1 VWISPKYRFSV
12 SKRPM
17 YHQFVEIS
25 LSNGLKRMR
34 AEKKTFS
41 KNLIILTQL
50 MKVNVFERTNAWRQI
65 CIANI
70 ERIAVIVLHLLD
82 KENEQNMFFSP
93 RFLSSNLQIASFQQE
108 RSMYINSNGCELLS
122 KSSLQQ
128 FPQRFKLR
136 KFGER
141 VLQLWHNRSFVG
153 EKVFH
158 LKLSSE
164 HHIVRK
170 INEELAQVGN
180 AMKERKNRVM
190 TTTTS
195 KGRSSAKTQKKKTK
209 TFCSQTQ
216 STDNCDDGKG
226 PLCLVQIENKGGP
239 CTDHRIR

>member
-1 VWISPKYRFSV
+1 
-12 SKRPM
+12 
-17 YHQFVEIS
+17 
-25 LSNGLKRMR
+25 
-34 AEKKTFS
+34 
-41 KNLIILTQL
+41 
-50 MKVNVFERTNAWRQI
+50 
-65 CIANI
+65 
-70 ERIAVIVLHLLD
+70 
-82 KENEQNMFFSP
+82 
-93 RFLSSNLQIASFQQE
+93 
-108 RSMYINSNGCELLS
+108 MYINSNGCELLS

-195 KGRSSAKTQKKKTK
+195 KGRSSAKNKQKKKTK

-216 STDNCDDGKG
+216 S
-226 PLCLVQIENKGGP
+226 
-239 CTDHRIR
+239 H